1 MRKLLVNWKSGA
13 SAVEHF
19 GVWFAPNRTVHSL
32 PRNRKTSRSLLGL
45 YSSAAPQWE
54 PASFAEFA
62 PTVPNPASTVLI
74 NPTDL
79 SVAALPSLLRR
90 REKKM
95 LPSLNRLSA
104 RLLLVGLAFAAA
116 ACLADP
122 NHAVSAE
129 PNRVSL
135 FDGQS
140 LKGWTGN
147 PEFWRVEDGTITGET
162 TAEHP

>member
-1 MRKLLVNWKSGA
+1 M
-13 SAVEHF
+13 
-19 GVWFAPNRTVHSL
+19 
-32 PRNRKTSRSLLGL
+32 
-45 YSSAAPQWE
+45 
-54 PASFAEFA
+54 
-62 PTVPNPASTVLI
+62 
-74 NPTDL
+74 
-79 SVAALPSLLRR
+79 
-90 REKKM
+90 
-95 LPSLNRLSA
+95 
-104 RLLLVGLAFAAA
+104 AFAAA

-162 TAEHP
+162 TAEHPAVLEAAAHLPDATFVTVDSRGVVDSTAIEAAIRPDTKLISVMHVNNELGVIQPVREIARLSLM